1 MKIKATMN
9 FVSGRYSAN
18 RGEVITVPDA
28 VGAKL
33 VDIALAEEAP
43 ESPSEAPKAKA
54 EEVPTDAAKTSGRA
68 KARPSAR
75 RK

>member
-43 ESPSEAPKAKA
+43 ESPSKAPKAKA
-54 EEVPTDAAKTSGRA
+54 EEVTTDAAKTSGRA
-68 KARPSAR
+68 KAR

>member
-43 ESPSEAPKAKA
+43 ESPSKAPKAK
-54 EEVPTDAAKTSGRA
+54 EVPTDAAKTSGRA